1 MYKLTKDVLE
11 TGKFELTD
19 ILKKIDTFWLKG
31 NITEEQRN
39 ELYELAQ
46 SKAKPEN
53 SADLLAKVVELEKRV
68 QTLEARITAN
78 DSTNEETP
86 EEGEEVVTDE
96 YPEFVVG
103 KWYYEGDKTTFEGAK
118 YVCVAPEGTVCVWS
132 PKDYPTYW
140 EVVNES
146 KT

>member
-1 MYKLTKDVLE
+1 MYKLTKNVLE

-31 NITEEQRN
+31 EMSDNQRN

-53 SADLLAKVVELEKRV
+53 SVDLLAKISELEKKIHSI
-68 QTLEARITAN
+68 EAKLNAN
-78 DSTNEETP
+78 DNTTEETP
-86 EEGEEVVTDE
+86 EEGETVIEDT

-103 KWYYEGDKTTFEGAK
+103 KWYYNGDKVTFEGTTH
-118 YVCVAPEGTVCVWS
+118 VCAAPDGVVCVWS
-132 PKDYPTYW
+132 PKDYPAYW
-140 EVVNES
+140 EVISE
-146 KT
+146 